1 MIAHETLKLNLA
13 NAIAADPEITA
24 LAVENFGRGLDVIVN
39 RYGAQG
45 FPGEKQAPFC
55 FIYSD
60 GENELGDVG
69 ERTFEIVVV
78 VGGVDRSATPRVHR
92 VAERTDEASGVVV
105 YGIQAVLEE
114 IREKV
119 MKLAEKSVHGAIF
132 NTATESENSL
142 LDYPLE
148 WSKARLNY
156 YEPETLDKE

>member
-60 GENELGDVG
+60 GEIELGDVG

-78 VGGVDRSATPRVHR
+78 VGGVDSSATPRVHR
-92 VAERTDEASGVVV
+92 VAERTEQASGVVV
-105 YGIQAVLEE
+105 YGIQGVLEE
-114 IREKV
+114 LREKV